1 MHNSK
6 QADWRNKAACRGL
19 DTNLFFPAV
28 GDGTTVRQALAVCNG
43 DLDNPPCPVRE
54 QCLDFVMSFEQD
66 EDVAG
71 IFGGMTSGDRK
82 KLRKQ
87 SRIERMNEPAV
98 TDDRLFSGDN
108 FTYQLG
114 TLLNLIH
121 EAVGQDLG

>member
-1 MHNSK
+1 MSG
-6 QADWRNKAACRGL
+6 QADWRGQAACLGL

-43 DLDNPPCPVRE
+43 DLDHPPCPVRE
-54 QCLDFVMSFEQD
+54 QCLEFIIGFDQD

-71 IFGGMTSGDRK
+71 IFGGMTSADRK

-87 SRIERMNEPAV
+87 RRIELVSDVAV
-98 TDDRLFSGDN
+98 PGDRLNSGDL

-114 TLLNLIH
+114 VLLNAIH
-121 EAVGQDLG
+121 YAVGQDLG